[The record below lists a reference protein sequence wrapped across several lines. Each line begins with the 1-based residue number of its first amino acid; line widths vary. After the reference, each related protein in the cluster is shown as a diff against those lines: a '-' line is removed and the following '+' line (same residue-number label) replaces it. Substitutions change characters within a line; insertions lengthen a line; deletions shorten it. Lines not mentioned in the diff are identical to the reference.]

1 MVQLSKRLRR
11 VWNPTFLNSLIVM
24 GGYLLSRL
32 TGLLRDI
39 VISAQFG
46 TSAQLDAYRA
56 AFKVTDFLYLVI
68 IGGALGS
75 SFIPVF
81 VQAWNKDGAE
91 RAWKVASAVTTWALI
106 VLGGVSAI
114 LFIIADPL
122 TAWLWS
128 SGFDA
133 EGLAL
138 ISQMT
143 RLFLLSPLFLGLG
156 GLAMAV
162 LNARDRFTLPAL
174 APVIYNVGI
183 MLGAL
188 LLSPSIGVWGLAW
201 GVVVGAAFYLLIQV
215 PGLMR
220 LGMRLVPELGAGM
233 SELRTIA
240 IHMTPRVIGQSAAQ
254 ASILVTALLT
264 TKLAL
269 GPGQLSGLDYAYQI
283 MMLPFG
289 IFSLSLSTVA
299 FPRLAALFADGK
311 IDTLM
316 GNVRRTLGLILF
328 LSIPSAVALCILGI
342 PVVRLL
348 FQRANF
354 DESSLLVTVGPL
366 FGYATAL
373 PAFAASEIL
382 IRSFYAMQRTLAP
395 VLIGLM
401 QISINLALGLVIVQT
416 GGNTTQLAFAFS
428 IANNI
433 ESLLLAIVLS
443 RYLPG
448 IWRSSSLWRSIRATC
463 VASALVGAVLF
474 GLRWISLGCLPFLEA
489 GQAYQWR
496 SDLVPLIV
504 WLVVAAVLAGAVYVG
519 SALLLGSPDVRNVV
533 QRLLHRGQEAE
544 EAEA

>member
-1 MVQLSKRLRR
+1 VVQLSKRLRR
-11 VWNPTFLNSLIVM
+11 VWNPAFFNSLIVM

-81 VQAWNKDGAE
+81 VQAWNRDGAE

-106 VLGGVSAI
+106 ILGAVSAL
-114 LFIIADPL
+114 LFVIAEPL
-122 TAWLWS
+122 TAWLWG

-138 ISQMT
+138 ISQLT

-183 MLGAL
+183 MVGAIVL
-188 LLSPSIGVWGLAW
+188 APSMGVWGLAW
-201 GVVVGAAFYLLIQV
+201 GVIGGAALYLLIQI
-215 PGLMR
+215 PGLVR
-220 LGMRLVPELGAGM
+220 LGMRLAPTFGSGLI
-233 SELRTIA
+233 ELRTIA
-240 IHMTPRVIGQSAAQ
+240 VHMLPRIIGQSAAQ

-269 GPGQLSGLDYAYQI
+269 GHGQISGLDYAYQI

-299 FPRLAALFADGK
+299 FPRLAALFADGE

-316 GNVRRTLGLILF
+316 ANVRRTLGLILF
-328 LSIPSAVALCILGI
+328 LSIPSALALTILGV

-348 FQRANF
+348 FQRASF
-354 DESSLLVTVGPL
+354 DESSLLLTVGPL
-366 FGYATAL
+366 LGYATAL

-382 IRSFYAMQRTLAP
+382 IRTFYAMQRTLAP
-395 VLIGLM
+395 VLIGLA
-401 QISINLALGLVIVQT
+401 QIAINLGLGLLIVQT
-416 GGNTTQLAFAFS
+416 GGTTTQLAFAFS
-428 IANNI
+428 IANNL
-433 ESLLLAIVLS
+433 EALLLALVLL

-448 IWRSSSLWRSIRATC
+448 IWRSGSLWRSLGATC
-463 VASALVGAVLF
+463 IGSVLMGLALVAMRQF
-474 GLRWISLGCLPFLEA
+474 SLEWLPFLEA

-496 SDLVPLIV
+496 SDLVGLALWLIAAGLIGG
-504 WLVVAAVLAGAVYVG
+504 LVYLGSTLLA
-519 SALLLGSPDVRNVV
+519 GSPDVRTVAD
-533 QRLLHRGQEAE
+533 RLLRRKQAPQEE
-544 EAEA
+544 